1 LTKPGQPSKIA
12 LILSLIC
19 SGGKNKMITL
29 TQAAAD
35 KLQTIKAE
43 KGIPD
48 HALRVF
54 VSGGG
59 CSGLSYGMTF
69 AQGEDFGDQVF
80 EANGVKVVVDM
91 GSIQYVDGA
100 EIDYIDSLMGGGFRI
115 ENPNAVQSCA
125 CGSSFRTAAG
135 EQGTPCGH

>member
-1 LTKPGQPSKIA
+1 
-12 LILSLIC
+12 
-19 SGGKNKMITL
+19 MITL
-29 TQAAAD
+29 TLSAAD
-35 KLQTIKAE
+35 KLQGIMTE
-43 KGIPD
+43 KGITD

-69 AQGEDFGDQVF
+69 AQEAELGDQIF
-80 EANGVKVVVDM
+80 EVNGVKIVVDP
-91 GSIQYVDGA
+91 GSIQYLDGA

-125 CGSSFRTAAG
+125 CGSSFRTTAG
-135 EQGTPCGH
+135 EQGTPCGR

>member
-1 LTKPGQPSKIA
+1 
-12 LILSLIC
+12 
-19 SGGKNKMITL
+19 MITL
-29 TQAAAD
+29 TESAAS
-35 KLQTIKAE
+35 KLQNIMTE
-43 KGIPD
+43 KGIANY
-48 HALRVF
+48 ALRVF

-69 AQGEDFGDQVF
+69 AEGEEFGDQVF
-80 EANGVKVVVDM
+80 QAEGVKLVVDM
-91 GSIQYVDGA
+91 GSIQYLDGA
-100 EIDYIDSLMGGGFRI
+100 EIDYVDSLMGGGFRI